1 MQLLENLPADP
12 RRHLKIDVYS
22 FGVTLWEMLSRQ
34 RPHSDIHPF
43 QLQARVWRKPRT
55 LEVNTVD
62 SNKSPQDAASVDS
75 TPQMPTRAKQLPLR
89 LSHC

>member
-1 MQLLENLPADP
+1 MALLLQVNAELDACVVRPCDCIHACSVQLLENLPADP

-43 QLQARVWRKPRT
+43 QLQVPMSAMSRES
-55 LEVNTVD
+55 LVN
-62 SNKSPQDAASVDS
+62 
-75 TPQMPTRAKQLPLR
+75 LPLPA
-89 LSHC
+89 L

>member
-1 MQLLENLPADP
+1 MREPSSRWSLCAAQMLENLPADP

-43 QLQARVWRKPRT
+43 QLQARAM
-55 LEVNTVD
+55 E
-62 SNKSPQDAASVDS
+62 
-75 TPQMPTRAKQLPLR
+75 
-89 LSHC
+89 

>member
-1 MQLLENLPADP
+1 MHACFAQLLENLPADP

-43 QLQARVWRKPRT
+43 QLQVCCPY
-55 LEVNTVD
+55 
-62 SNKSPQDAASVDS
+62 S
-75 TPQMPTRAKQLPLR
+75 AKTIQKR
-89 LSHC
+89 